1 MKTKNNIFI
10 HGLAALTLLASL
22 TAGNVLATHP
32 WTAARPARPYQVAT
46 SVPTPTRM
54 ETGTSLTVEPQ
65 ANLRQAKAAKA
76 DESQVVVISEDFSK
90 FAAGSEE
97 APDTTNIL
105 DGEGLV
111 MRDYIHT
118 YGWGGINIYQAG
130 GSCFIADGVSAQ
142 IGTPVLDLSDDEGNF
157 EINVSYRMQSG
168 TGRFYIAY
176 TTASGFDNGGYLN
189 ATEEWKSTTVQF
201 PKGEAQTVILFYS
214 DAPAFVDNINITQ
227 VQSGEVVPDVLPAP
241 QVSEATGITATGFTA
256 NWSAVEGATAYLL
269 DVFYFENNEKQ
280 YVHQDLEVQAT
291 THTVS
296 DLEAD
301 KLYYYSVQ
309 ATDGTLT
316 SAESSMVVVLPLV
329 ADLDTP
335 EVLPATNVTST
346 GFTAN
351 WTAVDSAAFYEVDVV
366 ANLPIAASGTA
377 TIEDESFDGVDV
389 GTEAS
394 PAYHTMQGDLN
405 AYTRYPDWYGVTLML
420 AEGKVGLK
428 NYAAAMGVYAMLYTP
443 VYQVS
448 GTPGTIKLSLTA
460 DAVDCSSQTQ
470 LGVAL
475 IEIKGN
481 EEVMVGDWQFA
492 TLDGTG
498 KQLDFTLGACSS
510 YYIAIG
516 FEDPS
521 DPYGTNA
528 VVYVDQLKM
537 TQELEAGTVLSRLS
551 HMETAYNPSLDVV
564 VPEEIRAASF
574 YYYVYGVSFGAGGQ
588 FYSEPS
594 DIMEVQLSAA
604 VVGAVEASRLHLFT
618 EPGQLV
624 LVADDACEAVIYDTA
639 GRTIETTRLQ
649 PGTNTFT
656 LPPGLYLVRCGADNY
671 KVALK

>member
-1 MKTKNNIFI
+1 MKTKNNIFSS
-10 HGLAALTLLASL
+10 GLAALILLASL
-22 TAGNVLATHP
+22 TASDALATRP
-32 WTAARPARPYQVAT
+32 WTATRPARYQAT
-46 SVPTPTRM
+46 IQPLAPARM
-54 ETGTSLTVEPQ
+54 AADAPLTVAPQ
-65 ANLRQAKAAKA
+65 AGLTPKAAKA
-76 DESQVVVISEDFSK
+76 GESQAVVISEDFSK

-97 APDTTNIL
+97 APDMTNIL
-105 DGEGLV
+105 NSEGAI
-111 MRDYIHT
+111 MQDYVHT
-118 YGWGGINIYQAG
+118 YGWAGISIYQAG
-130 GSCFIADGVSAQ
+130 GSCFLADGTQALL
-142 IGTPVLDLSDDEGNF
+142 ITPVLNLADNNGDFVVSL
-157 EINVSYRMQSG
+157 SYRMQSG
-168 TGRFYIAY
+168 TGKFKVISGSAAGPIAKADLDA
-176 TTASGFDNGGYLN
+176 TAEWQDVTLEFPGGV
-189 ATEEWKSTTVQF
+189 S
-201 PKGEAQTVILFYS
+201 QTVIQFYG
-214 DAPAFVDNINITQ
+214 DAPAFVDNISITQ

-366 ANLPIAASGTA
+366 ANLPIASAGTA
-377 TIEDESFDGVDV
+377 TIEDEGFNGVDM
-389 GTEAS
+389 GTETS

-428 NYAAAMGVYAMLYTP
+428 NYAAAMGVYSMLYTP

-448 GTPGTIKLSLTA
+448 DTPGTVKLSLTA
-460 DAVDCSSQTQ
+460 DAVNCSAQTK
-470 LGVAL
+470 LGVVMV
-475 IEIKGN
+475 EITETG
-481 EEVMVGDWQFA
+481 ETPVGDWQFA
-492 TLDGTG
+492 TLTGTG
-498 KQLDFTLGACSS
+498 KQLDFTLGACGS

-516 FEDPS
+516 FNDPA

-528 VVYVDQLKM
+528 VVYIDQLKV
-537 TQELEAGTVLSRLS
+537 TQELEAGAVLSRLS
-551 HMETAYNPSLDVV
+551 HMETAYNPSLHVA
-564 VPEEIRAASF
+564 VPEELRAASF

-594 DIMEVQLSAA
+594 GIMPVQLPTKAESTVAD
-604 VVGAVEASRLHLFT
+604 GLRLYA
-618 EPGQLV
+618 EPGQLTV
-624 LVADDACEAVIYDTA
+624 VAVAESEAVIYDA
-639 GRTIETTRLQ
+639 SGRAVQAAQLAPGANTFALQ
-649 PGTNTFT
+649 PG
-656 LPPGLYLVRCGADNY
+656 LYFVRSGADTY
-671 KVALK
+671 KALLQ

>member
-1 MKTKNNIFI
+1 MKTKNNIFSS
-10 HGLAALTLLASL
+10 GLAALILLASL
-22 TAGNVLATHP
+22 TASDALATRP
-32 WTAARPARPYQVAT
+32 WTATRPARYQAT
-46 SVPTPTRM
+46 IQPLAPARM
-54 ETGTSLTVEPQ
+54 AADAPLTVAPQ
-65 ANLRQAKAAKA
+65 AGLTPKAAKA
-76 DESQVVVISEDFSK
+76 GESQAVVISEDFSK

-97 APDTTNIL
+97 APDMTNIL
-105 DGEGLV
+105 NSEGV
-111 MRDYIHT
+111 IMQDYVHT
-118 YGWGGINIYQAG
+118 YGWAGISIYQAG
-130 GSCFIADGVSAQ
+130 GSCFLADGTQALL
-142 IGTPVLDLSDDEGNF
+142 ITPVLNLADNNGDFVVSL
-157 EINVSYRMQSG
+157 SYRMHSG
-168 TGRFYIAY
+168 TGNFTVISGSAAGPIAKADLDA
-176 TTASGFDNGGYLN
+176 TAEWQDVTLEFPGGV
-189 ATEEWKSTTVQF
+189 S
-201 PKGEAQTVILFYS
+201 QTVIQFYG
-214 DAPAFVDNINITQ
+214 DAPAFVDNISITQ

-316 SAESSMVVVLPLV
+316 STESSMVVVLPLV

-366 ANLPIAASGTA
+366 ANLPIASAGTA
-377 TIEDESFDGVDV
+377 TIEDEGFDGVDM
-389 GTEAS
+389 GTETS

-428 NYAAAMGVYAMLYTP
+428 NYAAAMGAYSMLYTP

-448 GTPGTIKLSLTA
+448 GTPGTVKLSLTA

-516 FEDPS
+516 FNDPA

-528 VVYVDQLKM
+528 VVYIDQLKV
-537 TQELEAGTVLSRLS
+537 TQELEAGAVLSRLS
-551 HMETAYNPSLDVV
+551 HMETAYNPSLHVA
-564 VPEEIRAASF
+564 VPEELRAASF

-594 DIMEVQLSAA
+594 GIMPVQLPTKAESTVAD
-604 VVGAVEASRLHLFT
+604 GLRLYA
-618 EPGQLV
+618 EPGQLTV
-624 LVADDACEAVIYDTA
+624 VAVAESEAVIYDA
-639 GRTIETTRLQ
+639 SGRAVQAARLAPGANTFALQ
-649 PGTNTFT
+649 PG
-656 LPPGLYLVRCGADNY
+656 LYFVRSGADTY
-671 KVALK
+671 KALLQ

>member
-1 MKTKNNIFI
+1 MKTKNNIFSS
-10 HGLAALTLLASL
+10 GLAALTLLASL
-22 TAGNVLATHP
+22 TASDALATRP
-32 WTAARPARPYQVAT
+32 WTAARPARYQAT
-46 SVPTPTRM
+46 IQPLAPARM
-54 ETGTSLTVEPQ
+54 AADAPLTVAPQ
-65 ANLRQAKAAKA
+65 AGLTPKAAKA

-97 APDTTNIL
+97 SPDTTNIL

-176 TTASGFDNGGYLN
+176 ATASGFDNGGYLN

-214 DAPAFVDNINITQ
+214 DAPAFVDNISITQ
-227 VQSGEVVPDVLPAP
+227 TQTGGVQPDVMPAP

-256 NWSAVEGATAYLL
+256 NWSAVEAATAYLL

-309 ATDGTLT
+309 STDGTLT
-316 SAESSMVVVLPLV
+316 STESSMVVVLPLV

-366 ANLPIAASGTA
+366 ANLPIASAGTA
-377 TIEDESFDGVDV
+377 TIEDEGFNGVDM
-389 GTEAS
+389 GTETS

-420 AEGKVGLK
+420 AEGKVGMK
-428 NYAAAMGVYAMLYTP
+428 NYAAAMGVYSMLYTP

-448 GTPGTIKLSLTA
+448 GTPGTVKLSLTA
-460 DAVDCSSQTQ
+460 DAVNCSAQTE
-470 LGVAL
+470 LGVVMV
-475 IEIKGN
+475 EITETG
-481 EEVMVGDWQFA
+481 ETPVGDWQFA
-492 TLDGTG
+492 TLTGTG
-498 KQLDFTLGACSS
+498 KQLDFTLGACGS

-516 FEDPS
+516 FDDPA

-528 VVYVDQLKM
+528 VVYIDQLKV
-537 TQELEAGTVLSRLS
+537 TQEVEAGATLSRLS
-551 HMETAYNPSLDVV
+551 HMETAYNPSLHVA
-564 VPEEIRAASF
+564 VPEELRAASF

-594 DIMEVQLSAA
+594 GIMPVQLPTKAESTVAD
-604 VVGAVEASRLHLFT
+604 GLRLYA
-618 EPGQLV
+618 EPGQLTV
-624 LVADDACEAVIYDTA
+624 VAVAESEAVIYDA
-639 GRTIETTRLQ
+639 SGRAVQAARLAPGANTFALQ
-649 PGTNTFT
+649 PG
-656 LPPGLYLVRCGADNY
+656 LYFVRSGADTY
-671 KVALK
+671 KALLQ

>member
-1 MKTKNNIFI
+1 MKTKNNIFSS
-10 HGLAALTLLASL
+10 GLAALTLLASL
-22 TAGNVLATHP
+22 TASDALATRP
-32 WTAARPARPYQVAT
+32 WTAARPARYQAT
-46 SVPTPTRM
+46 IQPLTPARM
-54 ETGTSLTVEPQ
+54 AADAPLTVAPQ
-65 ANLRQAKAAKA
+65 AGLTPKAAKA
-76 DESQVVVISEDFSK
+76 GESQAVVISEDFSK

-176 TTASGFDNGGYLN
+176 ATASGFDNGGYLN

-201 PKGEAQTVILFYS
+201 PKGEAQSVILFYS
-214 DAPAFVDNINITQ
+214 DAPAFVDNISITQ
-227 VQSGEVVPDVLPAP
+227 VQSGEGVPDVLPAP
-241 QVSEATGITATGFTA
+241 QVSEATDITATGFTA

-366 ANLPIAASGTA
+366 ANLPIASAGTA
-377 TIEDESFDGVDV
+377 TIEDEGFNGVDM
-389 GTEAS
+389 GTETS

-428 NYAAAMGVYAMLYTP
+428 NYAAAMEVYSMLYTP

-448 GTPGTIKLSLTA
+448 DTPGTVKLSLTV
-460 DAVDCSSQTQ
+460 DAVSCSAQTK
-470 LGVAL
+470 LGVVMV
-475 IEIKGN
+475 EITETG
-481 EEVMVGDWQFA
+481 ETPVGDWQFA
-492 TLDGTG
+492 TLTGTG
-498 KQLDFTLGACSS
+498 KQLDFTLGACGS

-516 FEDPS
+516 FNDPA

-528 VVYVDQLKM
+528 VVYIDQLKV
-537 TQELEAGTVLSRLS
+537 TQELEAGAVLSRLS
-551 HMETAYNPSLDVV
+551 HMATAYNPSVDITVQ
-564 VPEEIRAASF
+564 EELRNGMF
-574 YYYVYGVSFGAGGQ
+574 YYYVYGVSFGTNGQ
-588 FYSEPS
+588 FYSAPS
-594 DIMEVQLSAA
+594 DIMPVQLPTKAESTVAD
-604 VVGAVEASRLHLFT
+604 GLRLYA
-618 EPGQLV
+618 EPGQLTV
-624 LVADDACEAVIYDTA
+624 VAVAESEAVIYDA
-639 GRTIETTRLQ
+639 SGRAVQAARLAPGANTFALQ
-649 PGTNTFT
+649 PG
-656 LPPGLYLVRCGADNY
+656 LYFVRSGADTY
-671 KVALK
+671 KALLQ

>member
-1 MKTKNNIFI
+1 MKTKNNIFSS
-10 HGLAALTLLASL
+10 GLAALILLASL
-22 TAGNVLATHP
+22 TASDALATRP
-32 WTAARPARPYQVAT
+32 WTATRPARYQAT
-46 SVPTPTRM
+46 IQPPAPARM
-54 ETGTSLTVEPQ
+54 AADAPLTVAPQ
-65 ANLRQAKAAKA
+65 AGLTPKAAKA
-76 DESQVVVISEDFSK
+76 GESQAVVISEDFSK

-97 APDTTNIL
+97 APDMTNIL
-105 DGEGLV
+105 NSEGAI
-111 MRDYIHT
+111 MQDYVHT
-118 YGWGGINIYQAG
+118 YGWAGICIYQAG
-130 GSCFIADGVSAQ
+130 GSCFLADGTQALL
-142 IGTPVLDLSDDEGNF
+142 ITPVLNLADNNGDFVVSL
-157 EINVSYRMQSG
+157 SYRMQSG
-168 TGRFYIAY
+168 TGNFKVISGSAAGPIAKADLDA
-176 TTASGFDNGGYLN
+176 TAEWQDVTLEFPGGV
-189 ATEEWKSTTVQF
+189 S
-201 PKGEAQTVILFYS
+201 QTVIQFYG
-214 DAPAFVDNINITQ
+214 DAPAFVDNISITQ

-366 ANLPIAASGTA
+366 ANLPIASAGTA
-377 TIEDESFDGVDV
+377 TIEDESFNGVDM
-389 GTEAS
+389 GTETS

-428 NYAAAMGVYAMLYTP
+428 NYAAAMGVYSMLYTP

-448 GTPGTIKLSLTA
+448 GTPGTVKLSLTV
-460 DAVDCSSQTQ
+460 DAVSCSAQTE
-470 LGVAL
+470 LGVVMV
-475 IEIKGN
+475 EITETG
-481 EEVMVGDWQFA
+481 ETPVGDWQFA
-492 TLDGTG
+492 TLTGTG
-498 KQLDFTLGACSS
+498 KQLDFTLGACGS

-516 FEDPS
+516 FDDPA

-528 VVYVDQLKM
+528 VVYIDQLKV
-537 TQELEAGTVLSRLS
+537 TQELEAGAVLSRLS
-551 HMETAYNPSLDVV
+551 HMETAYNPSLHVA
-564 VPEEIRAASF
+564 VPEELRAASF
-574 YYYVYGVSFGAGGQ
+574 YYYVYGVSFGANGQ
-588 FYSEPS
+588 FYSAPS
-594 DIMEVQLSAA
+594 DIMPVQLPTKAESTVAD
-604 VVGAVEASRLHLFT
+604 GLRLYA
-618 EPGQLV
+618 EPGQLTV
-624 LVADDACEAVIYDTA
+624 VAVAESEAVIYDA
-639 GRTIETTRLQ
+639 SGRAVQAARLAPGANTFALQ
-649 PGTNTFT
+649 PG
-656 LPPGLYLVRCGADNY
+656 LYFVRSGADTY
-671 KVALK
+671 KALLQ

>member
-1 MKTKNNIFI
+1 MKTKNNIFSS
-10 HGLAALTLLASL
+10 GLAALILLASL
-22 TAGNVLATHP
+22 TASDALATRP

-97 APDTTNIL
+97 APDMTNIL
-105 DGEGLV
+105 NSEGV
-111 MRDYIHT
+111 IMQDYVHT
-118 YGWGGINIYQAG
+118 YGWAGISIYQAG
-130 GSCFIADGVSAQ
+130 GSCFLADGKQALL
-142 IGTPVLDLSDDEGNF
+142 ITPVLNLADNNGDFVVSL
-157 EINVSYRMQSG
+157 SYRMQSG
-168 TGRFYIAY
+168 TGNFKVISGSAAGPIAKADLDA
-176 TTASGFDNGGYLN
+176 TAEWQDVTLEFPGGV
-189 ATEEWKSTTVQF
+189 S
-201 PKGEAQTVILFYS
+201 QTVIQFYG
-214 DAPAFVDNINITQ
+214 DAPAFVDNISITQ

-366 ANLPIAASGTA
+366 ANLPIASAGTA
-377 TIEDESFDGVDV
+377 TIEDEGFNGVDM
-389 GTEAS
+389 GTETS

-428 NYAAAMGVYAMLYTP
+428 NYAAAMEVYSMLYTP

-448 GTPGTIKLSLTA
+448 DTPGTVKLSLTV
-460 DAVDCSSQTQ
+460 DAVSCSAQTK
-470 LGVAL
+470 LGVVMV
-475 IEIKGN
+475 EITETG
-481 EEVMVGDWQFA
+481 ETPVGDWQFA
-492 TLDGTG
+492 TLTGTG
-498 KQLDFTLGACSS
+498 KQLDFTLGACGS

-516 FEDPS
+516 FNDPA

-528 VVYVDQLKM
+528 VVYIDQLKV
-537 TQELEAGTVLSRLS
+537 TQELEAGAVLSRLS
-551 HMETAYNPSLDVV
+551 HMATAYNPSVDITVQ
-564 VPEEIRAASF
+564 EELRNGMF
-574 YYYVYGVSFGAGGQ
+574 YYYVYGVSFGTNGQ
-588 FYSEPS
+588 FYSAPS
-594 DIMEVQLSAA
+594 DIMPVQLPTKAESTVAD
-604 VVGAVEASRLHLFT
+604 GLRLYA
-618 EPGQLV
+618 EPGQLTV
-624 LVADDACEAVIYDTA
+624 VAVAESEAVIYDA
-639 GRTIETTRLQ
+639 SGRAVQAARLAPGANTFALQ
-649 PGTNTFT
+649 PG
-656 LPPGLYLVRCGADNY
+656 LYFVRSGADTY
-671 KVALK
+671 KALLQ

>member
-1 MKTKNNIFI
+1 MKTKNNIFSS
-10 HGLAALTLLASL
+10 GLAALTLLASL
-22 TAGNVLATHP
+22 TASDALATRP

-97 APDTTNIL
+97 APDMTNIL
-105 DGEGLV
+105 NSEGAI
-111 MRDYIHT
+111 MQDYVHT
-118 YGWGGINIYQAG
+118 YGWAGISIYQAG
-130 GSCFIADGVSAQ
+130 GSCFLADGTQALL
-142 IGTPVLDLSDDEGNF
+142 ITPVLNLADNNGDFVVSL
-157 EINVSYRMQSG
+157 SYRMQSG
-168 TGRFYIAY
+168 TGKFKVISGSAAGPIAKADLDA
-176 TTASGFDNGGYLN
+176 TAEWQDVTLEFPGGV
-189 ATEEWKSTTVQF
+189 S
-201 PKGEAQTVILFYS
+201 QTVIQFYG
-214 DAPAFVDNINITQ
+214 DAPAFVDNISITQ

-366 ANLPIAASGTA
+366 ANLPIASAGTA
-377 TIEDESFDGVDV
+377 TIEDEGFDGVDM
-389 GTEAS
+389 GTETS

-428 NYAAAMGVYAMLYTP
+428 NYAAAMGVYSMLYTP

-448 GTPGTIKLSLTA
+448 DTPGTVKLSLTA
-460 DAVDCSSQTQ
+460 DAVNCSAQTE
-470 LGVAL
+470 LGVVMV
-475 IEIKGN
+475 EITETG
-481 EEVMVGDWQFA
+481 ETPVGDWQFA
-492 TLDGTG
+492 TLTGTG
-498 KQLDFTLGACSS
+498 KQLDFTLGACGS

-516 FEDPS
+516 FNDPA

-528 VVYVDQLKM
+528 VVYIDQLTV
-537 TQELEAGTVLSRLS
+537 TQEVEAGATLSRLS
-551 HMETAYNPSLDVV
+551 HMETAYNPSLHVA
-564 VPEEIRAASF
+564 VPEELRAASF

-594 DIMEVQLSAA
+594 GIMPVQLPTKAESTVAD
-604 VVGAVEASRLHLFT
+604 GLRLYA
-618 EPGQLV
+618 EPGQLTV
-624 LVADDACEAVIYDTA
+624 VAVAESEAVIYDA
-639 GRTIETTRLQ
+639 SGRAVQAARLAPGANTFALQ
-649 PGTNTFT
+649 PG
-656 LPPGLYLVRCGADNY
+656 LYFVRSGADTY
-671 KVALK
+671 KALLQ

>member
-1 MKTKNNIFI
+1 MKTKNNIFSS
-10 HGLAALTLLASL
+10 GLAALILLASL
-22 TAGNVLATHP
+22 TASDALATRP
-32 WTAARPARPYQVAT
+32 WTATRPARYQAT
-46 SVPTPTRM
+46 IQPLAPARM
-54 ETGTSLTVEPQ
+54 AADAPLTVAPQ
-65 ANLRQAKAAKA
+65 AGLTPKAAKA
-76 DESQVVVISEDFSK
+76 GESQAVVISEDFSK

-97 APDTTNIL
+97 APDMTNIL
-105 DGEGLV
+105 NSEGV
-111 MRDYIHT
+111 IMQDYVHT
-118 YGWGGINIYQAG
+118 YGWAGISIYQAG
-130 GSCFIADGVSAQ
+130 GSCFLADGTRALL
-142 IGTPVLDLSDDEGNF
+142 ITPVLNLADNNGDFVVSL
-157 EINVSYRMQSG
+157 SYRMHSG
-168 TGRFYIAY
+168 TGNFTVISGSAAGPIAKADLDA
-176 TTASGFDNGGYLN
+176 TAEWQDVTLEFPGGV
-189 ATEEWKSTTVQF
+189 S
-201 PKGEAQTVILFYS
+201 QTVIQFYG
-214 DAPAFVDNINITQ
+214 DAPAFVDNISITQ

-316 SAESSMVVVLPLV
+316 STESSMVVVLPLV

-366 ANLPIAASGTA
+366 ANLPIASAGTA
-377 TIEDESFDGVDV
+377 TIEDEGFDGVDM
-389 GTEAS
+389 GTETS

-428 NYAAAMGVYAMLYTP
+428 NYAAAMGAYSMLYTP

-448 GTPGTIKLSLTA
+448 GTPGTVKLSLTA

-516 FEDPS
+516 FNDPA

-528 VVYVDQLKM
+528 VVYIDQLKV
-537 TQELEAGTVLSRLS
+537 TQELEAGAVLSRLS
-551 HMETAYNPSLDVV
+551 HMETAYNPSLHVA
-564 VPEEIRAASF
+564 VPEELRAASF

-594 DIMEVQLSAA
+594 GIMPVQLPTKAESTVAD
-604 VVGAVEASRLHLFT
+604 GLRLYA
-618 EPGQLV
+618 EPGQLTV
-624 LVADDACEAVIYDTA
+624 VAVAESEAVIYDA
-639 GRTIETTRLQ
+639 SGRAVQAARLAPGANTFALQ
-649 PGTNTFT
+649 PG
-656 LPPGLYLVRCGADNY
+656 LYFVRSGADTY
-671 KVALK
+671 KALLQ

>member
-1 MKTKNNIFI
+1 MKTKNNIFSS
-10 HGLAALTLLASL
+10 GLAALTLLASL
-22 TAGNVLATHP
+22 TASDALATRP
-32 WTAARPARPYQVAT
+32 WTAARPARYQAT
-46 SVPTPTRM
+46 IHPLAPARM
-54 ETGTSLTVEPQ
+54 AADAPLTVAPQ
-65 ANLRQAKAAKA
+65 AGLTPKAAKA
-76 DESQVVVISEDFSK
+76 GESQAVVISEDFSK

-97 APDTTNIL
+97 APDMTNIL
-105 DGEGLV
+105 NSEGAI
-111 MRDYIHT
+111 MQDYVHT
-118 YGWGGINIYQAG
+118 YGWAGISIYQAG
-130 GSCFIADGVSAQ
+130 GSCFLADGTQALL
-142 IGTPVLDLSDDEGNF
+142 ITPVLNLADNNGDFVVSL
-157 EINVSYRMQSG
+157 SYRMQSG
-168 TGRFYIAY
+168 TGNFKVISGSAAGPIAKADLDA
-176 TTASGFDNGGYLN
+176 TAEWQDVTLEFPGGV
-189 ATEEWKSTTVQF
+189 S
-201 PKGEAQTVILFYS
+201 QTVIQFYG
-214 DAPAFVDNINITQ
+214 DAPAFVDNISITQ

-366 ANLPIAASGTA
+366 ANLPIASAGTA
-377 TIEDESFDGVDV
+377 TIEDEGFNGVDM
-389 GTEAS
+389 GTETS

-428 NYAAAMGVYAMLYTP
+428 NYAAAMGAYSMLYTP

-448 GTPGTIKLSLTA
+448 GTPGTVKLSLTA
-460 DAVDCSSQTQ
+460 DAVNCSAQTE
-470 LGVAL
+470 LGVVMV
-475 IEIKGN
+475 EITETG
-481 EEVMVGDWQFA
+481 ETPVGDWQFA
-492 TLDGTG
+492 TLTGTG
-498 KQLDFTLGACSS
+498 QQLDFTLGACGS

-516 FEDPS
+516 FDDPA

-528 VVYVDQLKM
+528 VVYIDQLKV
-537 TQELEAGTVLSRLS
+537 TQELEAGAVLSRLS
-551 HMETAYNPSLDVV
+551 HMATAYNPSVDITVQ
-564 VPEEIRAASF
+564 EELRNGMF
-574 YYYVYGVSFGAGGQ
+574 YYYVYGVSFGANGQ
-588 FYSEPS
+588 FYSAPS
-594 DIMEVQLSAA
+594 DIMPVQLPTKAESTVAH
-604 VVGAVEASRLHLFT
+604 GLRLYA
-618 EPGQLV
+618 EPGQLTV
-624 LVADDACEAVIYDTA
+624 VAVAESEAVIYDA
-639 GRTIETTRLQ
+639 SGRAVQAARLAPGANTFALQ
-649 PGTNTFT
+649 PG
-656 LPPGLYLVRCGADNY
+656 LYFVRSGADTY
-671 KVALK
+671 KALLQ

>member
-1 MKTKNNIFI
+1 MKTKNNIFSS
-10 HGLAALTLLASL
+10 GLAALTLLASL
-22 TAGNVLATHP
+22 TASDALATRP
-32 WTAARPARPYQVAT
+32 WTAARPARYQAT
-46 SVPTPTRM
+46 IQPLAPARM
-54 ETGTSLTVEPQ
+54 AADAPLTVAPQ
-65 ANLRQAKAAKA
+65 AGLTPKAAKA
-76 DESQVVVISEDFSK
+76 GESQAVVISEDFSK

-97 APDTTNIL
+97 APDMTNIL
-105 DGEGLV
+105 NSEGAI
-111 MRDYIHT
+111 MQDYVHT
-118 YGWGGINIYQAG
+118 YGWAGISIYQAG
-130 GSCFIADGVSAQ
+130 GSCFLADGTQALL
-142 IGTPVLDLSDDEGNF
+142 ITPVLNLADNNGDFVVSL
-157 EINVSYRMQSG
+157 SYRMQSG
-168 TGRFYIAY
+168 TGKFKVISGSAAGPIAKADLDA
-176 TTASGFDNGGYLN
+176 TAEWQDVTLEFPGGV
-189 ATEEWKSTTVQF
+189 S
-201 PKGEAQTVILFYS
+201 QTVIQFYG
-214 DAPAFVDNINITQ
+214 DAPAFVDNISITQ

-366 ANLPIAASGTA
+366 ANLPIASAGTA
-377 TIEDESFDGVDV
+377 TIEDEGFNGVDM

-428 NYAAAMGVYAMLYTP
+428 NYAAAMGVYSMLYTP

-448 GTPGTIKLSLTA
+448 GTPGTVKLSLTA
-460 DAVDCSSQTQ
+460 DAVNCSAQTK
-470 LGVAL
+470 LGVVMV
-475 IEIKGN
+475 EITETG
-481 EEVMVGDWQFA
+481 ETPVGDWQFA
-492 TLDGTG
+492 TLTGTG
-498 KQLDFTLGACSS
+498 KQLDFTLGACGS

-516 FEDPS
+516 FNDPA

-528 VVYVDQLKM
+528 VVYIDQLKV
-537 TQELEAGTVLSRLS
+537 TQELEAGAVLSRLS
-551 HMETAYNPSLDVV
+551 HMETAYNPSLHVA
-564 VPEEIRAASF
+564 VPEELRAASF

-594 DIMEVQLSAA
+594 GIMPVQLPTKAESTVAH
-604 VVGAVEASRLHLFT
+604 GLRLYA
-618 EPGQLV
+618 EPGQLTV
-624 LVADDACEAVIYDTA
+624 VAVAESEAVIYDA
-639 GRTIETTRLQ
+639 SGRAVQAARLAPGANTFALQ
-649 PGTNTFT
+649 PG
-656 LPPGLYLVRCGADNY
+656 LYFVRSGADTY
-671 KVALK
+671 KALLQ

>member
-1 MKTKNNIFI
+1 MKTKNNIFSS
-10 HGLAALTLLASL
+10 GLAALTLLASL
-22 TAGNVLATHP
+22 TASDALATRP
-32 WTAARPARPYQVAT
+32 WTAARPARYQAT
-46 SVPTPTRM
+46 IQPLAPARM
-54 ETGTSLTVEPQ
+54 AADAPLTVAPQ
-65 ANLRQAKAAKA
+65 AGLTPKAAKA
-76 DESQVVVISEDFSK
+76 GESQAVIISEDFSK

-97 APDTTNIL
+97 APDMTNIL
-105 DGEGLV
+105 NSEGAI
-111 MRDYIHT
+111 MQDYVHT
-118 YGWGGINIYQAG
+118 YGWAGISIYQAG
-130 GSCFIADGVSAQ
+130 GSCFLADGTQALL
-142 IGTPVLDLSDDEGNF
+142 ITPVLNLADNNGDFVVSL
-157 EINVSYRMQSG
+157 SYRMQSG
-168 TGRFYIAY
+168 TGNFKVISGSAAGPIAKADLDA
-176 TTASGFDNGGYLN
+176 TAEWQDVTLEFPGGV
-189 ATEEWKSTTVQF
+189 S
-201 PKGEAQTVILFYS
+201 QTVIQFYG
-214 DAPAFVDNINITQ
+214 DAPAFVDNISITQ

-366 ANLPIAASGTA
+366 ANLPIASAGTA
-377 TIEDESFDGVDV
+377 TIEDEGFNGVDM
-389 GTEAS
+389 GTETS

-428 NYAAAMGVYAMLYTP
+428 NYAAAMGAYSMLYTP

-448 GTPGTIKLSLTA
+448 GTPGTVKLSLTA
-460 DAVDCSSQTQ
+460 DAVNCSAQTK
-470 LGVAL
+470 LGVVMV
-475 IEIKGN
+475 EITETGGTP
-481 EEVMVGDWQFA
+481 VGDWQFA
-492 TLDGTG
+492 TLTGTG
-498 KQLDFTLGACSS
+498 KQLDFTLGACGS

-516 FEDPS
+516 FNDPA

-528 VVYVDQLKM
+528 VVYIDQLKV
-537 TQELEAGTVLSRLS
+537 TQELEAGAVLSRLS
-551 HMETAYNPSLDVV
+551 HMATAYNPSVDITVQ
-564 VPEEIRAASF
+564 EELRNGMF
-574 YYYVYGVSFGAGGQ
+574 YYYVYGVSFGTNGQ
-588 FYSEPS
+588 FYSAPS
-594 DIMEVQLSAA
+594 DIMPVQLPTKAESTVAD
-604 VVGAVEASRLHLFT
+604 GLRLYA
-618 EPGQLV
+618 EPGQLTV
-624 LVADDACEAVIYDTA
+624 VAVAESEAVIYDA
-639 GRTIETTRLQ
+639 SGRAVQAARLAPGANTFALQ
-649 PGTNTFT
+649 PG
-656 LPPGLYLVRCGADNY
+656 LYFVRSGADTY
-671 KVALK
+671 KALLQ

>member
-1 MKTKNNIFI
+1 MNTKNNIFI
-10 HGLAALTLLASL
+10 NGLAALTLLASL
-22 TAGNVLATHP
+22 TASDALATRP
-32 WTAARPARPYQVAT
+32 WTAARPARYQAT
-46 SVPTPTRM
+46 IQPLAPARM
-54 ETGTSLTVEPQ
+54 AADAPLTVAPQ
-65 ANLRQAKAAKA
+65 AGLTPKAAKA
-76 DESQVVVISEDFSK
+76 GESQAVVISEDFSK

-97 APDTTNIL
+97 VPDMTNIL
-105 DGEGLV
+105 NSEGAI
-111 MRDYIHT
+111 MQDYVHT
-118 YGWGGINIYQAG
+118 YGWAGISIYQAG
-130 GSCFIADGVSAQ
+130 GSCFLADGTQALL
-142 IGTPVLDLSDDEGNF
+142 ITPVLNLADNNGDFVVSL
-157 EINVSYRMQSG
+157 SYRMQSG
-168 TGRFYIAY
+168 TGNFKVISGSAAGPIAKADLDA
-176 TTASGFDNGGYLN
+176 TAEWQDVTLEFPGGV
-189 ATEEWKSTTVQF
+189 S
-201 PKGEAQTVILFYS
+201 QTVIQFYG

-316 SAESSMVVVLPLV
+316 SAESSMVVALPLV
-329 ADLDTP
+329 ANLDTP
-335 EVLPATNVTST
+335 EVLQPTNVTDT

-351 WTAVDSAAFYEVDVV
+351 WNAVDSAAFYELDVV

-516 FEDPS
+516 FEDPA

-528 VVYVDQLKM
+528 VVYIDQLKV
-537 TQELEAGTVLSRLS
+537 TQELEAGAVLSRLS
-551 HMETAYNPSLDVV
+551 HMATAYNPSVHV
-564 VPEEIRAASF
+564 AVPEELRAASF

-594 DIMEVQLSAA
+594 GIMEVQLPPTKAESTVAD
-604 VVGAVEASRLHLFT
+604 GLRLYA
-618 EPGQLV
+618 EPGQLTV
-624 LVADDACEAVIYDTA
+624 VAVAESEAVIYDA
-639 GRTIETTRLQ
+639 SGRAVQAARLAPGANTFALQ
-649 PGTNTFT
+649 PG
-656 LPPGLYLVRCGADNY
+656 LYFVRSGADTY
-671 KVALK
+671 KALLQ